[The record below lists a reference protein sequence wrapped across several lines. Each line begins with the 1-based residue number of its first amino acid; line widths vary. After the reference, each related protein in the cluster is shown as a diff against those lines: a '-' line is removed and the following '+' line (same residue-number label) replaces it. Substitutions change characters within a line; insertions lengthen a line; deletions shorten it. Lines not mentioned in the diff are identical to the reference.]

1 MFSVGLSSI
10 LGSNPY
16 SLLTGS
22 SGSSAG
28 GQDAFKN
35 FLTSGGASNSSP
47 GLYPSVSSLLSSGSK
62 QPSGSSGSNPFQGL
76 SQNQINSLWGMGNP
90 MAGLAPAGGRSMF
103 GAYGGAGGG
112 GHLPGGRLR
121 LRTPRSAVPFQ
132 VHSFICRQR
141 GTQETWQP

>member
-1 MFSVGLSSI
+1 MFSGGLSSI
-10 LGSNPY
+10 LGSTPY

-62 QPSGSSGSNPFQGL
+62 QPPGSSGSNPFQGL
-76 SQNQINSLWGMGNP
+76 SQSQINSLWGMGNP

-112 GHLPGGRLR
+112 GLMAA
-121 LRTPRSAVPFQ
+121 SAAYAREQ
-132 VHSFICRQR
+132 VHTVCPKLF
-141 GTQETWQP
+141 GLLT

>member
-1 MFSVGLSSI
+1 MFSGGLSSM

-22 SGSSAG
+22 SGNGSSAV

-35 FLTSGGASNSSP
+35 FLTSGGASSS
-47 GLYPSVSSLLSSGSK
+47 GLYPSVSSLLSSSK
-62 QPSGSSGSNPFQGL
+62 QPSSAGSSGSNPFQGL
-76 SQNQINSLWGMGNP
+76 SQSQINSLWGMGNP

-112 GHLPGGRLR
+112 GGLMAA
-121 LRTPRSAVPFQ
+121 SAAYAREQ
-132 VHSFICRQR
+132 VHNSK
-141 GTQETWQP
+141 TLY